1 MPMKKI
7 FTFYVNHFYASLR
20 STFLNNDST
29 NFSEAHGLYKAP
41 EKCVDNIMSF
51 AQAYDSVE
59 SENVG
64 TVEMIM
70 N

>member
-20 STFLNNDST
+20 STINDNT
-29 NFSEAHGLYKAP
+29 DFREDPGLYKAP
-41 EKCVDNIMSF
+41 EQCIDNIMSF
-51 AQAYDSVE
+51 ARAYDSVE
-59 SENVG
+59 SESVG

>member
-20 STFLNNDST
+20 STILNNDKVNYNGDT
-29 NFSEAHGLYKAP
+29 ALYEAP
-41 EKCVDNIMSF
+41 DKCVDNIMSF
-51 AQAYDSVE
+51 ALAYDSVE
-59 SENVG
+59 SDNVG
-64 TVEMIM
+64 RVEMIM

>member
-1 MPMKKI
+1 MKKI
-7 FTFYVNHFYASLR
+7 FTFYVNHFYASLS
-20 STFLNNDST
+20 STFLNNDNASVEENT
-29 NFSEAHGLYKAP
+29 GIYKAP
-41 EKCVDNIMSF
+41 DKCVENIMSF
-51 AQAYDSVE
+51 ARAYGSVE